1 MLILQTIVR
10 KIVRNP
16 LSGVMAVPFKR
27 SAMAFFVG
35 ILALMGASA
44 ALAQNWPQKN
54 VRFILPFGAGSAID
68 AAARMIG
75 ERVSTKWGRPVIVEN
90 RPGGDGLIAINAFIA
105 ANDDHVLLYAASGTF
120 LAHPYT
126 QDKLPYNLERDLAP
140 IARLTD
146 TVLSVAVPGS
156 APYRTIADF
165 VSAARAA
172 PEKHNAA
179 AAAGMLEFTLDA
191 FLKSEKLDAKRVPYK
206 DIVLGVPDLVEG
218 RIQFMLSSVAV
229 VRAQADSGRVR
240 ILAIAARQRSPLFKD
255 IPTVAEAGYPG
266 LAMVESTVGLYGPR
280 GMPLD
285 LRRRISADITAV
297 LADPAIAAKL
307 SSTGQDIRPGGP
319 DELAAIIRQMV
330 ANTAAI
336 AKILGMPAKN

>member
-1 MLILQTIVR
+1 MLIPQTIMR

-16 LSGVMAVPFKR
+16 FSGVMAVSFKR
-27 SAMAFFVG
+27 SAMAFSVG
-35 ILALMGASA
+35 ILALMGASS

-54 VRFILPFGAGSAID
+54 VRFILPFGAGSATD
-68 AAARMIG
+68 ASARMIG

-105 ANDDHVLLYAASGTF
+105 ANDDHVLLYASSASF

-126 QDKLPYNLERDLAP
+126 QDKLSYDLERDLAP

-165 VSAARAA
+165 VSAARTA

-179 AAAGMLEFTLDA
+179 AAAGLLEFTLDA
-191 FLKSEKLDAKRVPYK
+191 FLKSEKLDAKKVPYK
-206 DIVLGVPDLVEG
+206 DIVLAVPDLVEG
-218 RIQFMLSSVAV
+218 RIQFLLSSVAI
-229 VRAQADSGRVR
+229 VRTHADSGRVR

-255 IPTVAEAGYPG
+255 IASVAEAGYPG
-266 LAMVESTVGLYGPR
+266 LAMETTAGVYGPR

-285 LRRRISADITAV
+285 LRRRIGADITAV
-297 LADPAIAAKL
+297 LADPAIAAKI

-319 DELAAIIRQMV
+319 DELAAIIRQQV